1 MKKIILLL
9 TVIVLIAAQN
19 NLSAQDHKNIK
30 DISDAD
36 FEVEIAKGV
45 VIVDF
50 WAAWCA
56 PCRLQTPILKEV
68 AEELGDSIK
77 ICKMNTDYNKKTPS
91 TYRVSGI
98 PTLLIFDNGKLVM
111 RHVGVQTKKTL
122 IDEIRIIYASR
133 EEE

>member
-1 MKKIILLL
+1 MKKLILLL

-19 NLSAQDHKNIK
+19 NVSAQENIK
-30 DISDAD
+30 DVSDAD
-36 FEVEIAKGV
+36 FAVEIAEGV

-50 WAAWCA
+50 WASWCA
-56 PCRLQTPILKEV
+56 PCRAQTPILKQV

-77 ICKMNTDYNKKTPS
+77 ICKMNTDYNRTTPS
-91 TYRVSGI
+91 NYRVSGI
-98 PTLLIFDNGKLVM
+98 PTLLLFDNGKLVM

-122 IDEIRIIYASR
+122 IDEIRLIYASR